1 MMIIAIVDKFKK
13 YFLILILI
21 AFAATKSGA
30 QSVTGVPGYVRIP
43 TAQFN
48 EDGSLLFGLSFLPK
62 EHLTYTKN
70 KNNALAYYAS
80 LTFLPFLEVDFRLT
94 RIMDLPD
101 NAHHTVDR
109 MPSIRVRLIEEK
121 KWYPSVVIGVH
132 DFLSSLNTGVARHF
146 SASYLVCTKSF
157 NLTKISLKLESTIGY
172 GTDWLN
178 SKDHEF
184 AGIFCGILVN
194 WEKIKWANIMF
205 DYDSETINTGIRFV
219 FFRHLKLLIG
229 LQGGDALT
237 GTIAYQINL

>member
-1 MMIIAIVDKFKK
+1 MMIIAIVDKLKR

-21 AFAATKSGA
+21 AFAATNSGA

-43 TAQFN
+43 TAHFN

-62 EHLTYTKN
+62 EHLAYTKN

-80 LTFLPFLEVDFRLT
+80 LTFLPFLEIDFRLT

-101 NAHHTVDR
+101 DARHTVDR
-109 MPSIRVRLIEEK
+109 MPSVRVRLVEEK
-121 KWYPSVVIGVH
+121 KWYPSVAIGVH
-132 DFLSSLNTGVARHF
+132 DFGSAINF

-157 NLTKISLKLESTIGY
+157 YLKKIALNFEGTIGY

-184 AGIFCGILVN
+184 VGIFGGVSIN
-194 WEKIKWANIMF
+194 WERIKWADIMF
-205 DYDSETINTGIRFV
+205 DYDSKTVNTGIRFV

-237 GTIAYQINL
+237 GTISYQINLKS